1 VRVLAA
7 KVNASSIESL
17 RQTGDLIKDRLGSV
31 VVVLGAVFNGQANFV
46 AMLTPDLVDKGL
58 HAGDIVKQVSQAAGG
73 RGGGRVETG
82 QGGGKDRSKIDKA
95 LGLVKGLVAKDAGSG
110 S

>member
-1 VRVLAA
+1 MLAA
-7 KVNASSIESL
+7 KVNASSVESL

-31 VVVLGAVFNGQANFV
+31 LVVLGAVFNGQANFV

-58 HAGDIVKQVSQAAGG
+58 HAGEIVKQVSQAAGG
-73 RGGGRVETG
+73 RGGGRAETG
-82 QGGGKDRSKIDKA
+82 QGGGKDSSKLDKA
-95 LGLVKGLVAKDAGSG
+95 LGLVRELVAKDAGTG